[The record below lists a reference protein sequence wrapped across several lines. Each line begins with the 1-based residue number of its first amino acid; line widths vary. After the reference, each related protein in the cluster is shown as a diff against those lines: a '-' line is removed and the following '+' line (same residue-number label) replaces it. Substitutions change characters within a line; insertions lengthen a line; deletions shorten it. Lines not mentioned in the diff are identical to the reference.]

1 MGLKLPHAAS
11 ERFGEYQSDAQKL
24 RAAPSKA
31 ARGEG
36 IALLGDCLPSTHQGL
51 GLVPNTTQTG
61 YGGGVHWSMQLL
73 GGEAQRI
80 QSSK

>member
-1 MGLKLPHAAS
+1 MGLRLPHADS

-61 YGGGVHWSMQLL
+61 NGGGVHWSTQLL

-80 QSSK
+80 RSSK